1 MVVSCSKGERL
12 LSFVMYRAPR
22 VVATHLDDRVE
33 ARAVGRVLLVPR
45 ELGLREEPRHA
56 PARDG
61 AQHVRLVERL
71 VQQREV
77 RRLDDRLLELTALE
91 HEA

>member
-1 MVVSCSKGERL
+1 
-12 LSFVMYRAPR
+12 MYRAPR

-33 ARAVGRVLLVPR
+33 ARAVGRGRVLLVPR
-45 ELGLREEPRHA
+45 ELGLREEPQHA

-71 VQQREV
+71 VQ
-77 RRLDDRLLELTALE
+77 
-91 HEA
+91 